1 MSKRLFLSVVVS
13 LSVLFAGLPLG
24 MAAAQT
30 PEPTTAANNG
40 SVTVETIPGQSLKQI
55 VTTRAERSWPW
66 YVVRAS
72 GIVAGIS
79 LVALLLSGIGSIT
92 GHYFRLLDPL
102 TAWATHRALGITF
115 VLSVIIHMV
124 TLLFDKFVP
133 FSFIDI
139 VVPWASHYRTF
150 TFGGIPLGS
159 IFVALGVLAFY
170 GSLIVVIT
178 SLLLV
183 DKKPRLWKL
192 IHYLSYLIMAEVFIH
207 ALVLGTDTGHGIGR
221 VLWLSGGGIVL
232 IAIGLRLRRAG
243 SA

>member
-1 MSKRLFLSVVVS
+1 MPKRRFITILVS

-24 MAAAQT
+24 LAAAQT
-30 PEPTTAANNG
+30 AATTTTNNS

-66 YVVRAS
+66 YLVRAS
-72 GIVAGIS
+72 GIVAAVS
-79 LVALLLSGIGSIT
+79 LVALLLSGIGSVT

-115 VLSVIIHMV
+115 VLSIIVHMV

-139 VVPWASHYRTF
+139 VVPWASHYRTA
-150 TFGGIPLGS
+150 TFAGIPFGS

-170 GSLIVVIT
+170 GSLVVVIT
-178 SLLLV
+178 SLMLV

-207 ALVLGTDTGHGIGR
+207 ALVLGTDTGHGLGR
-221 VLWLSGGGIVL
+221 VLWLGSGAIVL

>member
-1 MSKRLFLSVVVS
+1 MHKRRLITVIVS
-13 LSVLFAGLPLG
+13 LSLLFTGLPLG
-24 MAAAQT
+24 LAAAQT
-30 PEPTTAANNG
+30 PTSTSNNS
-40 SVTVETIPGQSLKQI
+40 SVTVETIPGQSLQQI
-55 VTTRAERSWPW
+55 IATRAERSWPW
-66 YVVRAS
+66 YIVRAS
-72 GIVAGIS
+72 GILAGIS

-115 VLSVIIHMV
+115 VISILVHMT

-133 FSFIDI
+133 FGFVDI
-139 VVPWASHYRTF
+139 VVPWASNYRTF
-150 TFGGIPLGS
+150 TLGGLPLGS

-178 SLLLV
+178 SLMLV

-192 IHYLSYLIMAEVFIH
+192 IHYLSYLIMVEVFIH
-207 ALVLGTDTGHGIGR
+207 ALVLGTDTGHGIGKI
-221 VLWLSGGGIVL
+221 LWVAGGVVVF